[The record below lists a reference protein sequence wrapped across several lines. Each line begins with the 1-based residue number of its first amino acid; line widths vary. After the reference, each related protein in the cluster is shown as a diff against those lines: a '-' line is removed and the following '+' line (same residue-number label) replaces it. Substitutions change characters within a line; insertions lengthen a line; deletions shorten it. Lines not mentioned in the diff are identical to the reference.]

1 MSSGQ
6 FSVTSSS
13 VIRTMHM
20 ATVMAAVT
28 LSSETGQDVLID
40 VGCRCSNREKLT
52 KMKDRAGSPV
62 LIT

>member
-1 MSSGQ
+1 
-6 FSVTSSS
+6 
-13 VIRTMHM
+13 M

-52 KMKDRAGSPV
+52 KMLSPHF
-62 LIT
+62 LKEQRGLAFLEKTDPD